1 VRPALRRTIAV
12 AWAVTSLT
20 AFATGVAAML
30 VGLHEGLTAGLV
42 ARGTLRGTAAA
53 IANGVLV
60 LQFPLLHSAL
70 LTRRG
75 QHLLARLA
83 PRDCGRTLAPT
94 NFAAVGSLQLV
105 ATFLLWSPSGIVLHT
120 ASGAARA
127 GWELLYAA
135 SWIFLVK
142 ALADARL
149 SVQTGACGWIALLR
163 DRPVEFGDFP
173 TGGTFR
179 LCRQPVYLAFAS
191 TLWTAPVHTLDSL
204 ALALV
209 WTAYCVIG
217 PLHKEA
223 RYRRWHGAR
232 YALWSSTIP
241 YLLPRLFAW
250 QRRTRGSP

>member
-1 VRPALRRTIAV
+1 MLPFARCTIAI
-12 AWAVTSLT
+12 AWAVGSLS
-20 AFATGVAAML
+20 AFALGVAAML

-42 ARGTLRGTAAA
+42 ARGTLHGATAAL
-53 IANGVLV
+53 ANGLLV

-83 PRDCGRTLAPT
+83 PRGCGRSLAPSS
-94 NFAAVGSLQLV
+94 FAAIGSLQLV
-105 ATFLLWSPSGIVLHT
+105 ATFLLWSPSGIVLHA
-120 ASGAARA
+120 ASGASRVL
-127 GWELLYAA
+127 WELLYAA
-135 SWIFLVK
+135 SWAFLLK

-149 SVQTGACGWIALLR
+149 SVQTGACGWIALLN
-163 DRPVEFGDFP
+163 DRPVDFGDFP

-191 TLWTAPVHTLDSL
+191 TLWTGPVHTLDSL
-204 ALALV
+204 ALAVV
-209 WTAYCVIG
+209 WTAYCVLG

-232 YALWSSTIP
+232 YALWSSTGP
-241 YLLPRLFAW
+241 YLLPPLRAW
-250 QRRTRGSP
+250 KRRPGGAP